1 MSTTQ
6 QFHLPLDLWGQKTEM
21 SRLETI
27 LLLSHIANLNLKLG
41 TGISSHLSN
50 CQPWLRGKSW
60 IRSLAGDLS
69 YCLKHQIAA
78 TSQHFQIYLASQVK
92 ACTRAYIYLVSEK
105 FPQTSNI
112 KMLFAAS
119 SATWFW
125 FPRGQKGTQS
135 SLVCDKYFTFTFKL
149 ENVFHCT

>member
-1 MSTTQ
+1 
-6 QFHLPLDLWGQKTEM
+6 M

-27 LLLSHIANLNLKLG
+27 LLLSHKCTANLNLKLG
-41 TGISSHLSN
+41 VGISSHLSN
-50 CQPWLRGKSW
+50 CQPCLRGKSW

-105 FPQTSNI
+105 LPQTSKCYLPRPLPLDFDSQEAKEALKALSFVINI
-112 KMLFAAS
+112 LLLLLS
-119 SATWFW
+119 
-125 FPRGQKGTQS
+125 
-135 SLVCDKYFTFTFKL
+135 
-149 ENVFHCT
+149 

>member
-78 TSQHFQIYLASQVK
+78 TSQHIQIDLASQVK

-105 FPQTSNI
+105 WPQTSKCYLPRPLPLDFDSQEAKEALKALSFVINI
-112 KMLFAAS
+112 LLLLLS
-119 SATWFW
+119 
-125 FPRGQKGTQS
+125 
-135 SLVCDKYFTFTFKL
+135 
-149 ENVFHCT
+149 